1 MSVALGEADLPLIF
15 NWGPPRPRKRALAT
29 FLLLSALAHGFCF
42 YLFQIVYPPTVAL
55 LPPGGRAT
63 LISPTTEEG
72 RALLRWIESEDPAL
86 TLTTM
91 RPPDSKVY
99 ALPKMQHVPSY
110 GNWSP
115 VLRDAP
121 DPIPDRSF
129 ASVAPPGPVV
139 LPRLAAANI
148 VSAHKTAVL
157 ISEEIQSRGQ
167 LQPPE
172 FQFETSMLGAPE
184 NVRFQVAVNRF
195 GEIRYCLPMNTS
207 GDASLDRQARNFLA
221 QTRFAADPGASDDE
235 TWAVATV
242 DWGNDVK
249 RNATS
254 PSP

>member
-1 MSVALGEADLPLIF
+1 MSVALGEADSPLIF

-63 LISPTTEEG
+63 LISPATEEG

-91 RPPDSKVY
+91 RPTDSKIY
-99 ALPKMQHVPSY
+99 ALPKIQHVPSY
-110 GNWSP
+110 ANWSP
-115 VLRDAP
+115 VFRDAP
-121 DPIPDRSF
+121 DPVTDRGF
-129 ASVAPPGPVV
+129 PSVAPPGPVV
-139 LPRLAAANI
+139 LPRPAMAHT

-157 ISEEIQSRGQ
+157 VSEEMQSRGQ
-167 LQPPE
+167 LQTPE

-195 GEIRYCLPMNTS
+195 GEVRYCLPMNTS
-207 GDASLDRQARNFLA
+207 GDAPLDRQARHFLA
-221 QTRFAADPGASDDE
+221 QTRFAADSGTADDE

-242 DWGNDVK
+242 DWGSDVK
-249 RNATS
+249 RTAAS
-254 PSP
+254 PHP